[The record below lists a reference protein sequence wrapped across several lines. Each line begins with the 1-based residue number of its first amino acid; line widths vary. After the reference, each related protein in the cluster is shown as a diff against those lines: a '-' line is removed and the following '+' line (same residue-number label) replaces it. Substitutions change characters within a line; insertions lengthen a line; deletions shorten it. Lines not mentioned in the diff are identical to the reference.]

1 MMKDKDVLHRGAI
14 TDVWRLPVKIWH
26 QLQCGFVLGTLTF
39 PFVCVIQALLKEKDS
54 SAQIV

>member
-39 PFVCVIQALLKEKDS
+39 PFVCVTQALLKEKDS